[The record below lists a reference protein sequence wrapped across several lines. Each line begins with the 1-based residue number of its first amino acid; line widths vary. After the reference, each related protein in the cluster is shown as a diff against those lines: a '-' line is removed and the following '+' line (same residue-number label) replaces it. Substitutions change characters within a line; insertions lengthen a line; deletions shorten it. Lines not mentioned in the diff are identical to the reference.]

1 MAKLQPCELISS
13 AAATALGITGPPKE
27 DDLAGTRICQWRVE
41 KGSITDSY
49 ALGVAIF
56 HDMGIKDVVPN
67 GEVKNLTVG
76 KHEAVQYFGASGGTC
91 AIAIAVTEK
100 SRIDVQ
106 ASGRTGEKLCAP
118 ALEAAKLVE
127 PELP

>member
-1 MAKLQPCELISS
+1 M
-13 AAATALGITGPPKE
+13 
-27 DDLAGTRICQWRVE
+27 WRVE
-41 KGSITDSY
+41 KDSIADSY
-49 ALGVAIF
+49 AVAVALF
-56 HDMGIKDVVPN
+56 HDRGIKDVIPN
-67 GEVKNLTVG
+67 GEVKKLTVG
-76 KHEAVQYFGASGGTC
+76 KHEAVQYIGGSGGTC
-91 AIAIAVTEK
+91 AIALAVTEK